1 MFDIRVTEDGKTIA
15 DKGFACSPSFVKRKF
30 DHAVRLIPQPLR
42 GQIQAMYAECVFPSQ
57 STVSRSNLYVDASL
71 MKKNADLFEELLS
84 QNTPFFLFN

>member
-42 GQIQAMYAECVFPSQ
+42 GQIQAMYAECVFHPNPQ
-57 STVSRSNLYVDASL
+57 SAVRISML
-71 MKKNADLFEELLS
+71 
-84 QNTPFFLFN
+84 TPL